1 MGSCHWLG
9 FVLNWIG
16 VINVVPKSGLV
27 GCLES
32 GLGSC
37 LATHKILYSPF
48 SGKLTRS
55 HKIFVPGSFLGRP
68 TPSVYNL
75 QRSCKGIHRISGQG
89 LYVKVAITS
98 HFQELTRSLA
108 LSVTSKNLCNCTRI
122 LVRETRNIYLQEPFK
137 RTHGCTRTSRNSWD
151 RCARVL

>member
-1 MGSCHWLG
+1 MLRRRMARVRFYSLAPWPFLVSLLLLVWWENCCCLRSVGSCHWLG

-108 LSVTSKNLCNCTRI
+108 L
-122 LVRETRNIYLQEPFK
+122 
-137 RTHGCTRTSRNSWD
+137 
-151 RCARVL
+151 